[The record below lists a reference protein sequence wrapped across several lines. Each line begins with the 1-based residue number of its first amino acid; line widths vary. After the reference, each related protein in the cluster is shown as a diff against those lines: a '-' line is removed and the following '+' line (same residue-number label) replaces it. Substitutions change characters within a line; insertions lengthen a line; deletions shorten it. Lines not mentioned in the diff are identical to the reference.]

1 MLLHRRPSPER
12 SEAVTVY
19 QTIGLLLTLAALAS
33 YVNHRFLRLPQTIGL
48 MAIALMCS
56 LALVGLGHLGVTQ
69 VRTVAQFVS
78 SIDFGDVLLHGM
90 LAFLLFAGALHVD
103 LGALQTVI
111 LPVGVLATV
120 GLLISTAVTAGLFW
134 LGAWALGFHLPFLAA
149 LLFGALIAPT
159 DPIAVMGIIKQ
170 ARAPERL
177 ETVIVGESLFNDG
190 VAVVVFLALLD
201 LTAGKS
207 TPTVGGLGLFFLK
220 EGIGGGLLG
229 LFLGYLAYRLIK
241 SVDAYQVEV
250 LLTLA
255 LVSGGYALAEALHV
269 SAPIAMVA
277 AGLLVGNHGRMF
289 AMSDNTR
296 ERLDSFWELIDD
308 ILNAVLFML
317 IGLEIIVLPLDV
329 RHVLAGSLAI
339 AATLVGRFASVSAP
353 IRLMRGTHGLG
364 RGVVTVLTWGGLRG
378 GISIALAL
386 SLPPAPDRDVI
397 LAATYVVVVF
407 SVLVQG
413 LTFGRLIAA
422 KYAGNQM
429 R

>member
-1 MLLHRRPSPER
+1 M
-12 SEAVTVY
+12 TTY
-19 QTIGLLLTLAALAS
+19 QTIGLLITLAALAS
-33 YVNHRFLRLPQTIGL
+33 YLNHKFLRLPQTIGL
-48 MAIALMCS
+48 MVITLLCS

-69 VRTVAQFVS
+69 VRTAAQFVA

-103 LGALQTVI
+103 LGSLHSAI
-111 LPVGVLATV
+111 LPVSTLATV
-120 GLLISTAVTAGLFW
+120 GLLLSTAVTAFLFW
-134 LGAWALGFHLPFLAA
+134 LGAQAVGIDMPPLLA

-177 ETVIVGESLFNDG
+177 ETTIVGESLFNDG

-201 LTAGKS
+201 LAAGKS
-207 TPTVGGLGLFFLK
+207 TPTLYGIGLFFV
-220 EGIGGGLLG
+220 EEAVGGALLG
-229 LFLGYLAYRLIK
+229 VCLGYLAYRLLK
-241 SVDAYQVEV
+241 SVDAYQVEI

-269 SAPIAMVA
+269 SGPIAMVA
-277 AGLLVGNHGRMF
+277 SGLLVGNQGRAF
-289 AMSDNTR
+289 AMSDTTR
-296 ERLDSFWELIDD
+296 ERLDAFWELIDEF
-308 ILNAVLFML
+308 LNAVLFML
-317 IGLEIIVLPLDV
+317 IGLEIIVLPLDA
-329 RHVLAGSLAI
+329 RHIVAGCLAI
-339 AATLVGRFASVSAP
+339 VATLVGRFVSVGLP
-353 IRLMRGTHGLG
+353 IRLMRRRHALG

-386 SLPPAPDRDVI
+386 SLPPTPEREGI
-397 LAATYVVVVF
+397 LAATYLVVVF

-422 KYAGNQM
+422 RYGGNDE